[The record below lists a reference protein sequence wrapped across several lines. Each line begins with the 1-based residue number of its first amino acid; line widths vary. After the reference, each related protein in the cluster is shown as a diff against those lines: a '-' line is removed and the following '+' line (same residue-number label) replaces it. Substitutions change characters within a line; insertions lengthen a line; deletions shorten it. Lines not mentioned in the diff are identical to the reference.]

1 MKLPTEIIKTILFPI
16 LTLSSVIIL
25 WNFNYLL
32 TLVLFLIA
40 VLWLYFNYEKNYI
53 LTFVICS
60 LLGAFAEVVAIQ
72 FGVWQY
78 SNPSFL
84 GVPIWLFPL
93 WGLASLTMMSI
104 NSTIRELIQK
114 YN

>member
-1 MKLPTEIIKTILFPI
+1 MKVLNEIIKTILFSI

-25 WNFNYLL
+25 WNSDYLL

-40 VLWLYFNYEKNYI
+40 VFWLYFNYEKNYI

-60 LLGAFAEVVAIQ
+60 ILGAFAEVIAIQ

-84 GVPIWLFPL
+84 GIPIWLFPL
-93 WGLASLTMMSI
+93 WGLASLTMISI
-104 NSTIRELIQK
+104 NSTIKELLQ
-114 YN
+114 